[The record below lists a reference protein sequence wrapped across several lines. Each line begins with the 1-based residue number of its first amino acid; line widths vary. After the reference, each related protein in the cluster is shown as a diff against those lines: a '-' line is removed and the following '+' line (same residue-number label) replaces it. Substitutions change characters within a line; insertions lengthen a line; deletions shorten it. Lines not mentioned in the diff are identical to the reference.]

1 MINHQKLE
9 EIKYILDKAEGK
21 IARRSEKILVEMYW
35 EIGNCLKN
43 EDMGQIMAMKE
54 KLANMLNVEQDI
66 FERSYIFY
74 QKNAIKRK
82 ALGRKK

>member
-1 MINHQKLE
+1 
-9 EIKYILDKAEGK
+9 
-21 IARRSEKILVEMYW
+21 
-35 EIGNCLKN
+35 
-43 EDMGQIMAMKE
+43 MGQIMAMKE